1 MRALGTRFLVRE
13 SAGETRLTVLE
24 HAVEAQL
31 AQDARQTRRVNAG
44 EQISFSATA
53 FGDKQSAA
61 AEDGWLRGVL
71 SVSQWRLDRVI
82 AELARYR
89 RGHLSCDP
97 AVAGLRVSGSFPL
110 NDTDRALA
118 LLSQTLPIRLQSFT
132 RYWLQ
137 IVPA

>member
-1 MRALGTRFLVRE
+1 M
-13 SAGETRLTVLE
+13 LE

-31 AQDARQTRRVNAG
+31 AQDAQQKRRVNAG
-44 EQISFSATA
+44 EQISFSTTA
-53 FGDKQSAA
+53 FSDKQPATT
-61 AEDGWLRGVL
+61 EDGWLRGVL

-110 NDTDRALA
+110 NDTDRASPCSARPCRCACRA
-118 LLSQTLPIRLQSFT
+118 LPAIGCKSSPPESFK
-132 RYWLQ
+132 
-137 IVPA
+137 

>member
-1 MRALGTRFLVRE
+1 MRSKRSWRRTRGKRAGWRPE
-13 SAGETRLTVLE
+13 NRSASAPRPSAKNNPL
-24 HAVEAQL
+24 
-31 AQDARQTRRVNAG
+31 RR
-44 EQISFSATA
+44 
-53 FGDKQSAA
+53 
-61 AEDGWLRGVL
+61 

-118 LLSQTLPIRLQSFT
+118 LLSQTLPVRLQGFT

>member
-1 MRALGTRFLVRE
+1 MRALGTRFWCV
-13 SAGETRLTVLE
+13 SGGETRLTVLE

-31 AQDARQTRRVNAG
+31 EQDARQTRRVEAG
-44 EQISFSATA
+44 EQIGFSATA
-53 FGDKQSAA
+53 FSEKQPAA

-110 NDTDRALA
+110 SDTDRALA
-118 LLSQTLPIRLQSFT
+118 LLRQTLPVRLQSFT